1 VISQAAR
8 RRILIVAVAVSV
20 AGCTTAPLE
29 LPPSAAPP
37 AFQQPVAG
45 PVAWPATQWFRDF
58 ASPELDGLIALA
70 TRDNLD
76 LAAAEARV
84 RQADAR
90 ARAAGAGILPQID
103 GTANIDRIGG
113 RANGASAH
121 ETDWSALLSASYEI
135 DFWGKNRAA
144 LDSARLSVVASQA
157 DRETVALT
165 AATSVANTYFQ
176 VLSLREQLSL
186 AQANLKTAN
195 DVLQVIEARF
205 HAGVATPS
213 ELASQKAAVANA
225 LLTIAPLEQQESDAR
240 GALAVL
246 VGRAPEN
253 FTVAAE
259 RLDALKEPTV
269 VPGVPSELLHR
280 RPDILN
286 AEANLRAAHADLA
299 AARAALF
306 PSLSLTASG
315 GLQNP
320 AVQAAVITLEGTGY
334 TLSLGAALAQTIFD
348 GGRRRA
354 VRDEAEAKQQELIAN
369 YRAAILSALLDVE
382 SALSALQHLDAQQA
396 AQQENITQSE
406 RAFEGAN
413 LRLRAGATDY
423 LTVLDAQ
430 RTLSAAR
437 DQFSQYR
444 LARLQAIVGLIKSLG
459 GGWQDPAAVAESK

>member
-1 VISQAAR
+1 VAIS
-8 RRILIVAVAVSV
+8 I
-20 AGCTTAPLE
+20 AGCTTVPLE
-29 LPPSAAPP
+29 LPPSAAPA

-70 TRDNLD
+70 THDNLD

-90 ARAAGAGILPQID
+90 ARAAGAGILPRID

-113 RANGASAH
+113 KANGASAH

-144 LDSARLSVVASQA
+144 LDSARSSLVASRA

-186 AQANLKTAN
+186 ARANLRTAN

-205 HAGVATPS
+205 HAGMATPS

-225 LLTIAPLEQQESDAR
+225 LLTIAPLEQQEGDAR

-269 VPGVPSELLHR
+269 VPGVPSELLRR

-369 YRAAILSALLDVE
+369 YRAAILNALLDVE
-382 SALSALQHLDAQQA
+382 SALAALQHLDAQQA
-396 AQQENITQSE
+396 AQQENIAQSE
-406 RAFEGAN
+406 RAFEGTN

-437 DQFSQYR
+437 DQFSRYR

-459 GGWQDPAAVAESK
+459 GGWQEPAAVAESK